1 MKFKSKKRIFWKKF
15 FETTSLGLA
24 PFITFSAFVAAGCSV
39 QENFSLL
46 SKVNYLAIG
55 DSVTSGFN
63 QDTYQDFQGKMDQN
77 GNVSGQ
83 SYPAFFAYY
92 LQKLKKDS
100 LVSFDNLAF
109 SGTTVKNW
117 LHLINPQ
124 KYPDGKISDNS
135 LASGYSTNETLSD
148 VEKVFGKFDKSS
160 YPEFIEKIKK
170 ANFLTMTLGANDIF
184 FVAAKLASFVLPGQN
199 SDAIERLKKL
209 VPDVDTTDKKS
220 VEKTKQNSTTNNQKD
235 QENSDSSKSTDDS
248 SSTKENKPN
257 SGILGLLGGDFSQL
271 LKGFLTPSEPKK
283 KEEFKKL
290 ISVYLKREVD
300 KVFKELEKN
309 LSNLINELKSINRN
323 LRINLIGYNIP
334 NSVLTKILKNLL
346 HNEFGVEV
354 EYFNEVIQRIN
365 SVIREVA
372 IKNSVNYVDVYD
384 KNVWKVG
391 DNKYSATKFDF
402 HPNIKGYKKIA
413 HQLLLKLAL
422 VQDSE
427 KQDATVSDF
436 GKKTQFDDIT
446 NDKKTYSRV
455 IDIDQFAKTNQ
466 EFIDKLNDNKETSA
480 SIDEETEF
488 EKNQN
493 KNVEPYQR
501 TVDKFLLNIFASK
514 ILGQINVKQ
523 LLGNSSFSAFVNVEK
538 IDKLFKTIASSTTE
552 EGLKLAKE
560 ELKPY
565 LNNPNEDILKVL
577 LDGIAELLQELSE
590 PGKEKEITFDN
601 MFAKIIAKIFP
612 HIKISA
618 FLGFGG

>member
-1 MKFKSKKRIFWKKF
+1 M
-15 FETTSLGLA
+15 
-24 PFITFSAFVAAGCSV
+24 
-39 QENFSLL
+39 
-46 SKVNYLAIG
+46 
-55 DSVTSGFN
+55 
-63 QDTYQDFQGKMDQN
+63 
-77 GNVSGQ
+77 
-83 SYPAFFAYY
+83 
-92 LQKLKKDS
+92 
-100 LVSFDNLAF
+100 
-109 SGTTVKNW
+109 
-117 LHLINPQ
+117 
-124 KYPDGKISDNS
+124 
-135 LASGYSTNETLSD
+135 
-148 VEKVFGKFDKSS
+148 
-160 YPEFIEKIKK
+160 
-170 ANFLTMTLGANDIF
+170 
-184 FVAAKLASFVLPGQN
+184 
-199 SDAIERLKKL
+199 
-209 VPDVDTTDKKS
+209 
-220 VEKTKQNSTTNNQKD
+220 
-235 QENSDSSKSTDDS
+235 
-248 SSTKENKPN
+248 
-257 SGILGLLGGDFSQL
+257 
-271 LKGFLTPSEPKK
+271 
-283 KEEFKKL
+283 
-290 ISVYLKREVD
+290 
-300 KVFKELEKN
+300 
-309 LSNLINELKSINRN
+309 
-323 LRINLIGYNIP
+323 
-334 NSVLTKILKNLL
+334 

-493 KNVEPYQR
+493 KSVEPYRR

-523 LLGNSSFSAFVNVEK
+523 LLGNSPFGAFVNVEK

-618 FLGFGG
+618 FLGFGGSR